1 MSRTDCE
8 WTAIHEM
15 VFARIKWLVAFTEGA
30 YHADF
35 TKPLYICSDGSKRGI
50 GGYLFRKIDDEERVI
65 SYFSSRATTKE
76 ERKWDTRELEVLAMI
91 ATLGYFRHYTDGGPV
106 YLDSDHKNIT
116 WLSKL

>member
-1 MSRTDCE
+1 MRTLPSR
-8 WTAIHEM
+8 
-15 VFARIKWLVAFTEGA
+15 FTSAVTVPNEV
-30 YHADF
+30 
-35 TKPLYICSDGSKRGI
+35 SE
-50 GGYLFRKIDDEERVI
+50 GYLFQKVDDEERVI